1 MARDKNSFIAA
12 NRLDGDAALLIS
24 HIADMIKICEK
35 SFSPRFSG
43 FLSESESLA
52 AEKFLAYMGTG
63 EYRFFGG
70 YEGAQRLM
78 LCVYPEYCQPEEGDF
93 PLRVIRFD
101 SRGASSLTHR
111 DYLGSLM
118 SLGIERSRTGDIV
131 CDENGAYAVLCP
143 EAADMAVMS
152 LTKIGRVGVKVRFA
166 DGETVAREDK
176 FSEMTATVASL
187 RLDCIVAAAVRV
199 SREKAA
205 VLIRSGSVSVN
216 HGITESVSENVS
228 EGSVLSVRGAGR
240 FILSEIGGSTKK
252 DRVRITIRKYI

>member
-24 HIADMIKICEK
+24 HIADMMKICEK

-43 FLSESESLA
+43 FLSESESVA

-131 CDENGAYAVLCP
+131 CDENGAYAVL
-143 EAADMAVMS
+143 
-152 LTKIGRVGVKVRFA
+152 
-166 DGETVAREDK
+166 
-176 FSEMTATVASL
+176 
-187 RLDCIVAAAVRV
+187 
-199 SREKAA
+199 
-205 VLIRSGSVSVN
+205 
-216 HGITESVSENVS
+216 
-228 EGSVLSVRGAGR
+228 
-240 FILSEIGGSTKK
+240 
-252 DRVRITIRKYI
+252 